1 MRLACLHYDAD
12 CDECYTT
19 LCQGQS
25 NIPRVMRH
33 LTPGCF
39 RLLIQY
45 PLDLPRSVGWD
56 RQTPPY
62 ATLHIH
68 THTRTMIRRKVSTGL
83 LRAAKS
89 APASNAAQA
98 VSGSPMQQ
106 QSASL
111 ASAVLLNSQR
121 NWKGET
127 VVVLKGELKKRGLSQ
142 TGNK

>member
-1 MRLACLHYDAD
+1 
-12 CDECYTT
+12 
-19 LCQGQS
+19 
-25 NIPRVMRH
+25 
-33 LTPGCF
+33 
-39 RLLIQY
+39 
-45 PLDLPRSVGWD
+45 
-56 RQTPPY
+56 
-62 ATLHIH
+62 
-68 THTRTMIRRKVSTGL
+68 MIRRKVSTGL

-89 APASNAAQA
+89 VPASNVAQA